1 VLMDVQ
7 MPELDGF
14 DATKQIRERE
24 QKKGGHI
31 PIIAVTAHAMK
42 GDRERCLAAGMDG
55 YISKPIRSAE
65 LHQAIAEIAGI
76 GKKIVTETP
85 ACKGAATPSQPPA
98 VDAQW
103 DWSVALATVQGSEEL
118 LHEIL
123 EAFLE
128 ETPRQLSSIEQALA
142 KSDAVLLR
150 RAAHTI
156 KGAVRYFGANK
167 AFDLAL
173 RLEAL
178 GQNGELSQAAVVAE
192 ELAQELARITPL
204 FQARLTENEPAIM

>member
-1 VLMDVQ
+1 MDVQ

-14 DATKQIRERE
+14 GATNQIRDRERAT
-24 QKKGGHI
+24 GGHV

-65 LHQAIAEIAGI
+65 LHQAIDEIAGVR
-76 GKKIVTETP
+76 KNSSTET
-85 ACKGAATPSQPPA
+85 AASKVVAGASHPP
-98 VDAQW
+98 VDGRW
-103 DWSVALATVQGSEEL
+103 DWSAALATVQGSEEL
-118 LHEIL
+118 LREIL

-128 ETPRQLSSIEQALA
+128 EAPRQLESIERALA
-142 KSDAVLLR
+142 ASDGALLR

-156 KGAVRYFGANK
+156 KGAVRYFGAEK

-173 RLEAL
+173 RLETMAQS
-178 GQNGELSQAAVVAE
+178 GDLSQAAAAAE
-192 ELAQELARITPL
+192 ALERELERITPL
-204 FQARLTENEPAIM
+204 FAARLAAKEAVTN